1 MVLLHF
7 TLFQQNKFLPIA
19 YSTDDTSFVS
29 TKNIFSMYF
38 DGNQRLTLRERKKIP
53 I

>member
-19 YSTDDTSFVS
+19 YSTAYTTFVS
-29 TKNIFSMYF
+29 TKNIFSIYF
-38 DGNQRLTLRERKKIP
+38 DGNQRLTLRERKK
-53 I
+53 